1 MLGLLWWFNR
11 AYRAHPIGNSIEGVQ
26 MAAQARSSS
35 RAVVAALLAAAV
47 VGALAVFWGYL
58 HYAYS
63 LGVASKWTG
72 GLSRGNEICNM
83 LQSWTESPTDANFGS
98 LFAVGVGFGITM
110 LLAAARTA
118 YVGWPFHP
126 VAYALSASWSIHL
139 VWMPMLIA
147 WVVKLIILRYGGL
160 QLYRR
165 ALPLFF
171 GLILGEAVVGCAW
184 PIVGLIFDVPNYSFW
199 GL

>member
-1 MLGLLWWFNR
+1 MCTN
-11 AYRAHPIGNSIEGVQ
+11 
-26 MAAQARSSS
+26 
-35 RAVVAALLAAAV
+35 
-47 VGALAVFWGYL
+47 
-58 HYAYS
+58 
-63 LGVASKWTG
+63 
-72 GLSRGNEICNM
+72 
-83 LQSWTESPTDANFGS
+83 LQSWLEDPTPAHPGS
-98 LFAVGVGFGITM
+98 LLAVGAGFAVTM

-118 YVGWPFHP
+118 YVGWPLHP

-147 WVVKLIILRYGGL
+147 WIIKSAILRYGGL
-160 QLYRR
+160 HSYRR

-184 PIVGLIFDVPNYSFW
+184 PIIGLLRDAPTYSFW